1 MRVYLLKKENYKKV
15 EEIITK
21 NEKTSML
28 SIYFREMKSLGFDD
42 DRVALI
48 LDGLEEYLKIAE
60 EILGNLVTKPE
71 KDLEEKIIQKFKEE
85 EERAKEGFGFLFS

>member
-1 MRVYLLKKENYKKV
+1 MRVYLLNKENYKKV

-28 SIYFREMKSLGFDD
+28 SIYFREMRGLGFDD
-42 DRVALI
+42 DRIALI

-60 EILGNLVTKPE
+60 EILGNLVIKPE

>member
-1 MRVYLLKKENYKKV
+1 MRVYLLNKENYKKV

-28 SIYFREMKSLGFDD
+28 SIYFRDMKSLGFDD

-60 EILGNLVTKPE
+60 EILGNLVVKPE

>member
-1 MRVYLLKKENYKKV
+1 MRVYLLNKENYKKV

-28 SIYFREMKSLGFDD
+28 SIYFRDMKSLGFDD

-60 EILGNLVTKPE
+60 EILGNLVVKPE
-71 KDLEEKIIQKFKEE
+71 KDLEEKIIKKFKEE

>member
-1 MRVYLLKKENYKKV
+1 MRVYLLSKENYKKV

-42 DRVALI
+42 DRIALI
-48 LDGLEEYLKIAE
+48 LDGLEEYLKVAE
-60 EILGNLVTKPE
+60 EILGNLVIKPE

>member
-1 MRVYLLKKENYKKV
+1 MRVYLLSKENYKKV

-42 DRVALI
+42 DRIALI

-60 EILGNLVTKPE
+60 EILGNLVIKPE

>member
-1 MRVYLLKKENYKKV
+1 MRVYLLNKENYKKV

-28 SIYFREMKSLGFDD
+28 SIYFREMRSLGFND

-60 EILGNLVTKPE
+60 EILGNLVIKPE